1 METILLKIQLTVKTV
16 LDNLTDLVF
25 APIWCLYNIV
35 TQTIEV
41 WQSEVESDDEEEEET
56 KPQPEHHSIGFH
68 Q

>member
-1 METILLKIQLTVKTV
+1 METVILKIQLTVKTV

-25 APIWCLYNIV
+25 YPVWCLYNIV

-41 WQSEVESDDEEEEET
+41 WQSEVEEEEEEET
-56 KPQPEHHSIGFH
+56 KAQPEHHSIGFH

>member
-1 METILLKIQLTVKTV
+1 METVILKIQLTVKTV

-25 APIWCLYNIV
+25 SPIWCLYNIV

-41 WQSEVESDDEEEEET
+41 WQSEVEEEDGDEEET
-56 KPQPEHHSIGFH
+56 KTQPEHHAIGFH